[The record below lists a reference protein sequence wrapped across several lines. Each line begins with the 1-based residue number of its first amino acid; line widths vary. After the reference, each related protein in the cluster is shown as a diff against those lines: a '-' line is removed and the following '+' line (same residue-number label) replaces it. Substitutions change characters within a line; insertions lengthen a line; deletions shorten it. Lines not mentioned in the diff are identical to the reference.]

1 MADFGIAIGLVLV
14 IEGALYALFP
24 AAMKGMMAVMMTKS
38 NRSLSVAGLI
48 GAMFGFVIVWLLR
61 G

>member
-24 AAMKGMMAVMMTKS
+24 AAMKNMMAVMMTKS

-48 GAMFGFVIVWLLR
+48 GAMFGFLIVWLLR